1 LRRALDRL
9 TPLDWQVLRQARLK
23 ALLDAPHAFMS
34 SFAVERRWREDEWR
48 KLFNGAKWIIARE
61 ADEVIGLAR
70 SVAEPAHSQ
79 RYVESIWVAP
89 THRRRGVLRALLCT
103 LAQIERQMGAT
114 DLLLWVLEDNCDA
127 LRAYKAVGFEATGER
142 QYLPA
147 LGRFEDQ
154 LRLGVTLLLESE
166 IRRTPL
172 PRQPPHRQT
181 QLVSRS

>member
-1 LRRALDRL
+1 LDTL
-9 TPLDWQVLRQARLK
+9 TPLDWQVLQQARLK
-23 ALLDAPHAFMS
+23 ALLDAPHAFIS
-34 SFAVERRWREDEWR
+34 SFAIERRWRENEWR
-48 KLFNGAKWIIARE
+48 QLFNAARWIVARE

-70 SVAEPAHSQ
+70 SVAESEHGE
-79 RYVESIWVAP
+79 RYIESIWVAP
-89 THRRRGVLRALLCT
+89 AHRRRGVLRALLCA
-103 LAQIERQMGAT
+103 LAQMERHMGAT

-147 LGRFEDQ
+147 LGRFEQQ
-154 LRLGVTLLLESE
+154 LRLGVRLLLESE

-172 PRQPPHRQT
+172 RSQLPHRQT